1 MADRKP
7 LAVAVGKQSR
17 NGRKFEKFEKL
28 YIVKGVECDER
39 ASRIVVWRRKMR
51 DKMGWSGGRVRVE
64 RVFRCER
71 KEDNEGRSSKRV
83 SRQVYRRTVMFDS
96 YADMRATGGRVCMQT

>member
-1 MADRKP
+1 
-7 LAVAVGKQSR
+7 
-17 NGRKFEKFEKL
+17 
-28 YIVKGVECDER
+28 
-39 ASRIVVWRRKMR
+39 MR
-51 DKMGWSGGRVRVE
+51 DKMRWSGGRVRVE

-96 YADMRATGGRVCMQT
+96 YADMRATGG